1 MDKMATDWTVP
12 AIAIGSRA
20 HLQEEAVVQR
30 SVFRNV
36 LMHVFHFGVYVLFTG
51 GIKDTQCGFKL
62 FTRAAAR
69 PLFKSLHVERWA
81 FDVELIYIAQCL
93 KMPIVEVAVNWKE
106 IDGSKIV
113 PLWSGLQMGKDLLLV
128 RLRYMF
134 RIWTMSSMTKKDE

>member
-1 MDKMATDWTVP
+1 M
-12 AIAIGSRA
+12 
-20 HLQEEAVVQR
+20 
-30 SVFRNV
+30 
-36 LMHVFHFGVYVLFTG
+36 
-51 GIKDTQCGFKL
+51 
-62 FTRAAAR
+62 
-69 PLFKSLHVERWA
+69 
-81 FDVELIYIAQCL
+81 ELIYIAQCL

>member
-1 MDKMATDWTVP
+1 MY
-12 AIAIGSRA
+12 
-20 HLQEEAVVQR
+20 AVLEVWILYLSWVCACLCR
-30 SVFRNV
+30 
-36 LMHVFHFGVYVLFTG
+36 
-51 GIKDTQCGFKL
+51 
-62 FTRAAAR
+62 
-69 PLFKSLHVERWA
+69 A